1 MTVSSSSRAFLNST
15 GDKYWP
21 VVCLGSM
28 SSSKSKA
35 NDFFFEDV
43 HAFS

>member
-21 VVCLGSM
+21 VVCLGST

-35 NDFFFEDV
+35 TISFEDV